1 MNNLWRFISKYNAL
15 FLFIIFFV
23 TSIILLIRNNDFQRV
38 STLNTSNQVVGVF
51 YTKVNNVIKYIH
63 LDTVNKELVAENMLL
78 RNQLKASHF
87 NDSIEINTVNDTINR
102 VQYQYIAAEVINKS
116 VNSRNNYITINRGSK
131 HGIQKGMGVVCP
143 TGVVGI
149 VWNVSPDFATI
160 QSVLHQDTKITS
172 SIEGTP
178 YFGPLI
184 WDGENSQIATLTDIP
199 NQINLKKGIKIS
211 TSGLSVTFP
220 KGIAVGTVL
229 KSGVKGGGSFLNIS
243 VKLATNFYAL
253 QYVYVVKNIFATEQQ
268 ELENLNKTVGN
279 E

>member
-23 TSIILLIRNNDFQRV
+23 ISTILLVRNNDFQRV
-38 STLNTSNQVVGVF
+38 STLNTSNQVIGVF
-51 YTKVNNVIKYIH
+51 YTEVNNVYKYIN
-63 LDTVNKELVAENMLL
+63 LDTVNKELVAENTLL

-87 NDSIEINTVNDTINR
+87 NDSVAVNTLNDTINKL
-102 VQYQYIAAEVINKS
+102 QYHYIAAEVINKS

-131 HGIQKGMGVVCP
+131 HGIKKGMGVICP

-149 VWNVSPDFATI
+149 VWNVSPNFATI

-172 SIEGTP
+172 SIVGTP

-184 WDGENSQIATLTDIP
+184 WDGENPQLATLTDIP
-199 NQINLKKGIKIS
+199 NQINLKKGTKIN

-229 KSGVKGGGSFLNIS
+229 KAGVKGGGSFLNIS

-253 QYVYVVKNIFATEQQ
+253 QYVYVLKNIFATEQQ
-268 ELENLNKTVGN
+268 DLENLNKTPGN

>member
-23 TSIILLIRNNDFQRV
+23 TSIILLIRNNDFQRA

-51 YTKVNNVIKYIH
+51 YTKVNNVIKYLN
-63 LDTVNKELVAENMLL
+63 LDTVNKELVAENTLL

-87 NDSIEINTVNDTINR
+87 NDSVVKKTINDTVNR

-131 HGIQKGMGVVCP
+131 HGIKKGMGVVCP
-143 TGVVGI
+143 TGVAGI
-149 VWNVSPDFATI
+149 VWNVSADFATI

-172 SIEGTP
+172 LIDGTP

-184 WDGENSQIATLTDIP
+184 WDGKNPQIATLTDIP
-199 NQINLKKGIKIS
+199 NQINLKKGTKIS

-229 KSGVKGGGSFLNIS
+229 EAGVKGGGSFLNIS
-243 VKLATNFYAL
+243 VKLATNFYTL
-253 QYVYVVKNIFATEQQ
+253 QYVYIVKNIFATEQQ
-268 ELENLNKTVGN
+268 DLENLNKAPSN

>member
-23 TSIILLIRNNDFQRV
+23 TSIILFIRNNDFQRV

-51 YTKVNNVIKYIH
+51 YSKVNNVIKYIH

-87 NDSIEINTVNDTINR
+87 NDSVVVNTVTDTINR

-131 HGIQKGMGVVCP
+131 HGIQKGMGVICP

-199 NQINLKKGIKIS
+199 NQINLKKGTKIS

-229 KSGVKGGGSFLNIS
+229 KAGVKGGGSFLNIS

-268 ELENLNKTVGN
+268 DLENLNKTQGN

>member
-23 TSIILLIRNNDFQRV
+23 IAIILLIRNNDFQRV
-38 STLNTSNQVVGVF
+38 STLNTSNQLVGVF
-51 YTKVNNVIKYIH
+51 YSKVNNVLKYIH
-63 LDTVNKELVAENMLL
+63 LDAVNKELVAENMLL

-87 NDSIEINTVNDTINR
+87 NDSVVVNTVNDTINR

-116 VNSRNNYITINRGSK
+116 VNSRNNYITINKGSK

-199 NQINLKKGIKIS
+199 NQINLKKGVKIS

-229 KSGVKGGGSFLNIS
+229 KAGVKGGGSFLNIS

-253 QYVYVVKNIFATEQQ
+253 QYVYVIKNIFATEQQ
-268 ELENLNKTVGN
+268 DLENLNKTQGN

>member
-23 TSIILLIRNNDFQRV
+23 ISTILLVRNNDFQRV
-38 STLNTSNQVVGVF
+38 STLNTSNQVIGVF
-51 YTKVNNVIKYIH
+51 YTEVNNVYKYIN
-63 LDTVNKELVAENMLL
+63 LDTVNKELVAENTLL
-78 RNQLKASHF
+78 HNQLKASHF
-87 NDSIEINTVNDTINR
+87 NDSVAVNTVNDTINKL
-102 VQYQYIAAEVINKS
+102 QYQYIAGEVINKS
-116 VNSRNNYITINRGSK
+116 VNSRNNYITLNRGSK
-131 HGIQKGMGVVCP
+131 HGIKKGMGVICP

-149 VWNVSPDFATI
+149 VWNVSPNFATI

-172 SIEGTP
+172 SIVGTP

-184 WDGENSQIATLTDIP
+184 WDGENPQLATLTDIP
-199 NQINLKKGIKIS
+199 NQINLKKGTKIS

-229 KSGVKGGGSFLNIS
+229 KAGVKGGGSFLNIS

-268 ELENLNKTVGN
+268 DLENLNKTPGN

>member
-23 TSIILLIRNNDFQRV
+23 ISIILFIRNNDFQRV
-38 STLNTSNQVVGVF
+38 STLNTSTQVVGVF

-63 LDTVNKELVAENMLL
+63 LDTVNKELVAENMML

-87 NDSIEINTVNDTINR
+87 NDSVIVNNVNDTINR

-116 VNSRNNYITINRGSK
+116 VNNRNNYITINRGIK

-149 VWNVSPDFATI
+149 VWNVSSDFATI

-229 KSGVKGGGSFLNIS
+229 KAGVKGGGSFLNIS

-268 ELENLNKTVGN
+268 DLENLNKTQGN

>member
-23 TSIILLIRNNDFQRV
+23 ISITLLIRNNDFQRV

-63 LDTVNKELVAENMLL
+63 LDTVNKELVAENMGL

-87 NDSIEINTVNDTINR
+87 NDSIVVNTVNDTVNR
-102 VQYQYIAAEVINKS
+102 LQYQYIAAEVINKS
-116 VNSRNNYITINRGSK
+116 VNSRNNYITINKGSK

-229 KSGVKGGGSFLNIS
+229 KAGVKGGGSFLNIS

-253 QYVYVVKNIFATEQQ
+253 QYVYVIKNIFANEQQ
-268 ELENLNKTVGN
+268 ELENLNKTSNN